1 LRRTAFSQLSWR
13 VVAGLLTVGSAVLV
27 SFGVGLATQGVL
39 ATTSSLVAALSV
51 LTGAGFT
58 HAVAFTV
65 ARRPVGSGT
74 NLRGAVA
81 ASTATSLVLG
91 IVVAVAGSN
100 VLPTMPVLW
109 WGVAV
114 ALPFF
119 QVGQFGLGLQQGLG
133 SSRGYVTVLIAAPVM
148 TFAVAVIAAVT
159 GVRSEGATLWAW
171 PLLVM
176 PPIAQATIVAWQ
188 WRQLPHDGPDS
199 LRMLISYTARIYPSA
214 VAHFLSFRLDLL
226 LVSAL
231 VGATPAGIY
240 SLALSGVDAVARIGQ
255 TAATVLF
262 RQFSDQ
268 DVARAAS
275 VARRAALLTA
285 LLGGLAG
292 FVLAMGVV
300 IGGRTRG
307 PEVQQLGVL
316 LVILSVAGAAI
327 CAWTVLASYLAATN
341 RLGASTRVNFTLLGL
356 SVVIYLWL
364 IPVIGVYGGAIGTS
378 VGLLVAA
385 VLGYWEVARASRP
398 RLTSPTA
405 TLLRNPFGK

>member
-1 LRRTAFSQLSWR
+1 
-13 VVAGLLTVGSAVLV
+13 LTVGSAVLV

-74 NLRGAVA
+74 NLRGAVVT
-81 ASTATSLVLG
+81 STGTSLVVG
-91 IVVAVAGSN
+91 ILVALAGSN
-100 VLPTMPVLW
+100 ALPTIPVLW
-109 WGVAV
+109 WGVAA

-119 QVGQFGLGLQQGLG
+119 QIGQFGLGLQQGIG
-133 SSRGYVTVLIAAPVM
+133 SSRGYVTTLIAAPV
-148 TFAVAVIAAVT
+148 TAFAVAVSAALI
-159 GVRSEGATLWAW
+159 GVRSETATSWVW
-171 PLLVM
+171 PLLVL
-176 PPIAQATIVAWQ
+176 PPIAQATVVAWQ
-188 WRQLPHDGPDS
+188 WRQVPHDGPDP

-231 VGATPAGIY
+231 AGATSAGIY

-262 RQFSDQ
+262 RRFSDE
-268 DVARAAS
+268 DTARAAS
-275 VARRAALLTA
+275 VARRAAIVTA
-285 LLGGLAG
+285 LLGGLGGLVIA
-292 FVLAMGVV
+292 LAVV

-316 LVILSVAGAAI
+316 LVILSVAGGAI

-341 RLGASTRVNFTLLGL
+341 RLGASTRVNFALLGL
-356 SVVIYLWL
+356 SVSIYVSL

-378 VGLLVAA
+378 VGLLFAA
-385 VLGYWEVARASRP
+385 ALGYWEVARASRP
-398 RLTSPTA
+398 TIASPA
-405 TLLRNPFGK
+405 ASLLRKPFGK